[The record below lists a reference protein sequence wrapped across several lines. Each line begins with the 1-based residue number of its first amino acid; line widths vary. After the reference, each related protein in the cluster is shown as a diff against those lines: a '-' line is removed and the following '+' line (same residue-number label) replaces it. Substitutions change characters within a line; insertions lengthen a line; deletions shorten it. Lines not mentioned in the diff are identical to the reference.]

1 MIFLGRDNFI
11 LKSDCEKLIKFFNK
25 RKKKKLIKHE
35 TGNKVFNVVLNLNTE
50 NYFLNNFKKL
60 IKDLNYISKMLNYSK
75 TEYTH
80 LVKWPVNCDQKLHKD
95 FAYKH
100 TTLASIL
107 YLNDD
112 YKGGETYLEDGSFFK
127 PKQGRIIF
135 FDGQYYSHGVKPVL
149 NNERYTIATWY
160 KQIENN
166 N

>member
-60 IKDLNYISKMLNYSK
+60 IKDLNYISKLLNNSK
-75 TEYTH
+75 AEYTH
-80 LVKWPVNCDQKLHKD
+80 LVKWPVDCFQSTHKD

-107 YLNDD
+107 YLNDNYD
-112 YKGGETYLEDGSFFK
+112 GGETYFEDGTVFK

-135 FDGQYYSHGVKPVL
+135 FDGQYYTHGVKPVL
-149 NNERYTIATWY
+149 KNERYTIATWY
-160 KQIENN
+160 K
-166 N
+166 